1 MCNIN
6 GKCIGT
12 KVDGKTAIMRLN
24 TCNMCPFL
32 TFDSHTKTAFCRN
45 PKEDYLT
52 KKVIAICYSYMY
64 NDGYHFPLNDIHI
77 PDWCQLNDLAADVI
91 AYKKIS
97 YQEGGNVYTD
107 TIQNFTE
114 FHIYSDKN
122 LKFNGC
128 KLESKVLPN
137 NQQKS
142 LPQSTNNSSSVDRFS
157 YNSTP
162 YVKKDTCSLCGEYKE
177 EVDRNN
183 NLGMCNDCWDKI
195 SNKKDNDEIY
205 FAYINNFRLKRK
217 SSYSKSEF
225 KKILDNIKLK

>member
-1 MCNIN
+1 MCNS
-6 GKCIGT
+6 KCIGT
-12 KVDGKTAIMRLN
+12 KVDGKNAIMRLN

-32 TFDSHTKTAFCRN
+32 TFDPFIKTAFCRN
-45 PKEDYLT
+45 PKEDHLT
-52 KKVIAICYSYMY
+52 KKVITISYAYMY
-64 NDGYHFPLNDIHI
+64 NDGYHFPLNDVFI
-77 PDWCQLNDLAADVI
+77 PDWCQLSDLTADVI

-128 KLESKVLPN
+128 KLETRVSSS

-142 LPQSTNNSSSVDRFS
+142 LPQSTSNIDSSDITRFS
-157 YNSTP
+157 YSSTP
-162 YVKKDTCSLCGEYKE
+162 YVKKDTCSSCGEYKE
-177 EVDRNN
+177 EVDRNK

-195 SNKKDNDEIY
+195 SNKKHNNELY

-217 SSYSKSEF
+217 STYSKSEF
-225 KKILDNIKLK
+225 KKVLNNIKI